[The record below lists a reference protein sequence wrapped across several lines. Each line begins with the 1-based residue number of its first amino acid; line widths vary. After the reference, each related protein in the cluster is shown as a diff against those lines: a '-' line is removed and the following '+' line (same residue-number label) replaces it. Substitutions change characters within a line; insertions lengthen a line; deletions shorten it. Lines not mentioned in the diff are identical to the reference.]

1 MGSSSS
7 DATLDVTRT
16 LRGARLVVL
25 GGTGFLGKVFWAMLL
40 DRYPVVERVYLVVRP
55 KADGTPAS
63 RFWSEIAGSEALGP
77 LRRAHGDGYEAF
89 LRERIV
95 PIDGD
100 MGRALCG
107 LDEALVQELAGTID
121 AVVNVAGVVDF
132 NPPLDE
138 AIAANAYGAQNLVAL
153 TRALWTE
160 DRPTGVLHTSTCYV
174 AGARQGP
181 IYEEDPRTH
190 PFPRCAELGIDA
202 WDPDREIAECLDLVE
217 QAKHRA
223 GDAFRQSEFAE
234 AARKNLASRGEPV
247 SGPAYEAELA
257 RVKRRFVESRVIEGG
272 LDRATHWGWPTI
284 YTYTKSIGE
293 QVIARSG
300 LRFTIARPACCESC
314 VEFPERSYSEGI
326 NTSSP
331 LIYLIVKGQVQI
343 LAGHVPLDLVPT
355 DFVVAGMILSLAE
368 LIEGTAPPVYQFGAS
383 DVNPCTAQRFG
394 EMAGMYKRK
403 MLQRGGGGNPLL
415 DALSARIEPSFV
427 DRARFDRVGP
437 PAIAS
442 AAAGVASLMRS
453 AVPAL
458 APAARALE
466 SAARRTEK
474 IAKIQDLF
482 APFASKLNGPFD
494 CSNTRAAYARATADD
509 KRKLRWEPES
519 LDWLDWMM
527 NVHMPAIE
535 KRVIPEMDARLTKE
549 PRPPAAHETIA
560 SLVDQM
566 ADRHDLALALQQVE
580 ADGLTRTTFRDL
592 KRGADAAAARL
603 AGLGI
608 AKGDRI
614 ILAAQSQPDWAIAYF
629 GIVRAGAT
637 AVPIDPALDAS
648 GWAAILSESD
658 ARAIVWDD
666 TVPASG
672 EVATSHPSVPAL
684 DLHALAE
691 LPLLAQGELPLAPPP
706 VVVEPGDVASLLYT
720 SGTTSRPKG
729 VMLTHAN
736 FTSLVAGLAPIFPLS
751 RGDAVLSVLPLHHTF
766 EFTCGLL
773 LPLSRG
779 ARVVY
784 VGERTGD
791 GIAEGL
797 RAARATAMVGVPA
810 LWQLLERRILQQVDA
825 RGALARAAFDAAAG
839 ANRWLTSNLGL
850 DAGRVLFGAVHALAG
865 GHMKW
870 LISGGAALPRETQEL
885 FFGMGLRLTQGYGLT
900 EAAPVLTVA
909 RPGKRLEAGV
919 GKPVPGVELRI
930 DGANEQ
936 GIGEIVARGAN
947 VMVGYTDPEATREAI
962 DHEGWLHT
970 GDVGRIDKK
979 GRLEILGRLKDVVIA
994 PNGENLYPDDIERRL
1009 GTVAHVAELAIVGV
1023 ELRGGERLAC
1033 LAVPVAALQGASG
1046 HADDRATR
1054 NDRARAALR
1063 AAIDSLPAAQRPAI
1077 VHLYEAPLPRTATRK
1092 VKRDEVRAILTRLVT
1107 ASARPEN
1114 GAGTSSPTRAAIAAV
1129 CGAPAHEIAP
1139 HTTLQG
1145 ELGFDSLLLTELLE
1159 ALETRFGPIDPAR
1172 LQACVTAADVDDL
1185 VTASGRPRAA
1195 QTAAVTM
1202 RAPAEPIVL
1211 PEPVQEIGRALL
1223 GKAQDLFYAEV
1234 MKPRVFGRA
1243 HIPHNRS
1250 VIVVANHASHLDMGL
1265 VRHALGRYGEDIVSL
1280 AAQDYFFE
1288 GRFKR
1293 AFFENLTN
1301 LRAIDRK
1308 ASLRQSIRQASEL
1321 LERGKTLLIFP
1332 EGTRSSN
1339 GEVQDFKPLVG
1350 HLALANGI
1358 DLLPLYLGGTHAA
1371 MPKGAPIPTR
1381 RDVFAR
1387 IGPPLC
1393 VADLRRLTEEMTPA
1407 DAAREVARVA
1417 RAAVS
1422 ALRDG
1427 QVLDLPSLRG
1437 KELPAEPDN
1446 PLIEL
1451 FAELET
1457 KFQAGEVERPLS
1469 YYVSLGNDELAK
1481 WTVRVDAARCQVR
1494 PGKPEGGEADCVLK
1508 TSPEIFA
1515 KIVRESYVPSP
1526 ADFMSGVF
1534 KSNDVSLLLTF
1545 QRVFRLDSPS

>member
-55 KADGTPAS
+55 KEGGMPAA
-63 RFWSEIAGSEALGP
+63 RFWSEIATSEALGP
-77 LRRAHGDGYEAF
+77 LRRAHGDAYEGF
-89 LRERIV
+89 LREKIV

-100 MGRALCG
+100 MDRPLCG
-107 LDEALVQELAGTID
+107 LGEALVSELAGAID
-121 AVVNVAGVVDF
+121 AVINVAGVVDF

-138 AIAANAYGAQNLVAL
+138 AIGANAHGAQNLVAL
-153 TRALWTE
+153 TRALSTDE
-160 DRPTGVLHTSTCYV
+160 RPTAILHTSTCYV
-174 AGARQGP
+174 AGTREGP

-190 PFPRCAELGIDA
+190 PFPRCAELGADA

-217 QAKHRA
+217 QAEHRA
-223 GDAFRQSEFAE
+223 DDAFRQSEFAE
-234 AARKNLASRGEPV
+234 IARKNLAARGEPV
-247 SGPAYEAELA
+247 HGPAYEVELT
-257 RVKRRFVESRVIEGG
+257 RVKRRFVEARIIEGG

-300 LRFTIARPACCESC
+300 LRFAIARPACCESC

-331 LIYLIVKGQVQI
+331 LIYLIMKGQVHI
-343 LAGHVPLDLVPT
+343 LAQQVPLDLVPT
-355 DFVVAGMILSLAE
+355 DYVVAGMILALAE
-368 LIEGTAPPVYQFGAS
+368 LLEGTAPPVYQLGAS

-403 MLQRGGGGNPLL
+403 FLQRGGGGNPLV
-415 DALSARIEPSFV
+415 DALAARIEPTFV
-427 DRARFDRVGP
+427 DRARFERVGP
-437 PAIAS
+437 PAIAG
-442 AAAGVASLMRS
+442 AARGVASLIR
-453 AVPAL
+453 AALPAL

-466 SAARRTEK
+466 SAATGGDK
-474 IAKIQDLF
+474 IANLQRLF
-482 APFASKLNGPFD
+482 APFAAKTNGPFD
-494 CSNTRAAYARATADD
+494 CSNTRAAYARATDED
-509 KRKLRWEPES
+509 RRKLRWTPES

-535 KRVIPEMDARLTKE
+535 KRVVPELDRRLKKE
-549 PRPPAAHETIA
+549 PRRVTAHHTLVT
-560 SLVDQM
+560 LVDEM
-566 ADRHDLALALQQVE
+566 AERHDLALALQRVTD
-580 ADGLTRTTFRDL
+580 DGLTRTTFRDL
-592 KRGADAAAARL
+592 KRRADAAAARL
-603 AGLGI
+603 AERGI
-608 AKGDRI
+608 AKGDRV
-614 ILAAQSQPDWAIAYF
+614 ILAAQSRPEWAIAYF
-629 GIVRAGAT
+629 GVVRAGGI
-637 AVPIDPALDAS
+637 AVPIDPGLDAP
-648 GWAAILSESD
+648 GWAAILAESE
-658 ARAIVWDD
+658 ARVIVWDE
-666 TVPASG
+666 TALAG
-672 EVATSHPSVPAL
+672 HEVAARHPSLPAL
-684 DLHALAE
+684 DIDALTA
-691 LPLLAQGELPLAPPP
+691 LPLPSPGALPLAPPP
-706 VVVEPGDVASLLYT
+706 VAVEPDDVASLLYT
-720 SGTTSRPKG
+720 SGTTARPKG

-736 FTSLVAGLAPIFPLS
+736 FTSLVAGLAPIFPLA

-773 LPLSRG
+773 LPISRG

-784 VGERTGD
+784 VGERTGE

-797 RAARATAMVGVPA
+797 RAARATAMVGEPA
-810 LWQLLERRILQQVDA
+810 LWQLIERRILQQVEA
-825 RGALARAAFDAAAG
+825 RGQLAKAAFDAAAE
-839 ANRWLTSNLGL
+839 ANRWLASNLGV
-850 DAGRVLFGAVHALAG
+850 DAGRVLFGAVHDRLG

-885 FFGMGLRLTQGYGLT
+885 FFGVGLRLTQGYGLT

-909 RPGKRLEAGV
+909 RPGKRLEPGV
-919 GKPVPGVELRI
+919 GQPVPGVELRI
-930 DGANEQ
+930 EGANEQ
-936 GIGEIVARGAN
+936 GIGEVVARGAN
-947 VMVGYTDPEATREAI
+947 VMVGYTDREATRQAI
-962 DHEGWLHT
+962 DAEGWLHT

-1009 GTVAHVAELAIVGV
+1009 GAVPHVEELSIVGV

-1033 LAVPVAALQGASG
+1033 LAVPAA
-1046 HADDRATR
+1046 ADDRAAR
-1054 NDRARAALR
+1054 NDRARSALR
-1063 AAIDSLPAAQRPAI
+1063 AAIDGLPPAQRPAI
-1077 VHLYEAPLPRTATRK
+1077 VHLYEAALPRTATRK
-1092 VKRDEVRAILTRLVT
+1092 VKRADVRAILTRLAA

-1114 GAGTSSPTRAAIAAV
+1114 GAGAISPTRAAIAAV
-1129 CGAPAHEIAP
+1129 SGVSAHEIAP
-1139 HTTLQG
+1139 HATLHG
-1145 ELGFDSLLLTELLE
+1145 DLGFDSLLLTELLE
-1159 ALETRFGPIDPAR
+1159 ALETRFGAIEPAR
-1172 LQACVTAADVDDL
+1172 LQACVTAADVDEL
-1185 VTASGRPRAA
+1185 VSGSSAARAA
-1195 QTAAVTM
+1195 ALPVRTPV
-1202 RAPAEPIVL
+1202 PPIVL
-1211 PEPVQEIGRALL
+1211 PEPVQEVGRALL
-1223 GKAQDLFYAEV
+1223 GKAQDLFYSEV
-1234 MKPRVFGRA
+1234 MKPRVFGRS
-1243 HIPHNRS
+1243 HIPHNRA

-1265 VRHALGRYGEDIVSL
+1265 VRHALGSYGQDIVSL

-1288 GRFKR
+1288 GRVKR

-1308 ASLRQSIRQASEL
+1308 ASLRQSIRQASDL
-1321 LERGKTLLIFP
+1321 LERGKTLLVFP
-1332 EGTRSSN
+1332 EGTRSGN

-1350 HLALANGI
+1350 HLALANGF
-1358 DLLPLYLGGTHAA
+1358 DLLPVYLGGTHAA
-1371 MPKGAPIPTR
+1371 MPKGAPVPTR
-1381 RDVFAR
+1381 RDVVAR

-1393 VADLRRLTEEMTPA
+1393 VADLRRLTVEMTPA

-1417 RAAVS
+1417 RAAVA

-1427 QVLDLPSLRG
+1427 QVLDLGHLQG
-1437 KELPAEPDN
+1437 EEVPAEPDN
-1446 PLIEL
+1446 ALIGL

-1534 KSNDVSLLLTF
+1534 KSNDVALLMTF
-1545 QRVFRLDSPS
+1545 QRVFRLDNPS